1 MTMAADGELQDVR
14 ILSTEGMIRFAK
26 ERQLEAGRDRHGDQD
41 HPPAQEGA
49 ARHEFVAVSEQAICR
64 FMKLTTLEKVR
75 TALAEGQHRI
85 EVPAEVADRARGAIL
100 RMLELV

>member
-1 MTMAADGELQDVR
+1 MQ
-14 ILSTEGMIRFAK
+14 ILSTEGMVRFAK
-26 ERQLEAGRDRHGDQD
+26 ERQLKQAVIATETGIIHRLQKELPDT
-41 HPPAQEGA
+41 
-49 ARHEFVAVSEQAICR
+49 EFVAVSEQAICR

-75 TALAEGQHRI
+75 TSLAEDIHRI